1 MPFAIQKI
9 TPHITP
15 EVLKNAPDFES
26 VWEDFRAWCT
36 DLRAACEQ
44 RFGED
49 KVGVWLAGHNAL
61 VYDMRVLWGNLTRLE
76 IEPVAE
82 LAELGVRG
90 VLDTLKL
97 ARAREWGAAP
107 PTKEAGGAHDLQSS
121 LSDLV

>member
-1 MPFAIQKI
+1 MRQR
-9 TPHITP
+9 
-15 EVLKNAPDFES
+15 
-26 VWEDFRAWCT
+26 RAAGGKQ
-36 DLRAACEQ
+36 RAACEQ

-107 PTKEAGGAHDLQSS
+107 PTLNASDGEAGGAVSFSNGALFKRLTGETLGVSGGMGIGG
-121 LSDLV
+121 